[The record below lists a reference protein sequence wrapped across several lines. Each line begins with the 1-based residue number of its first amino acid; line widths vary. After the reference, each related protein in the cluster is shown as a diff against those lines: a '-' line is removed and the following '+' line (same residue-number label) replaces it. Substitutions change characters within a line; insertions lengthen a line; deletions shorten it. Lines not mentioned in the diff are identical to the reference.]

1 MSFMETE
8 RLKTFVG
15 CAWCRKRAVS
25 LTALLVVGCVFVGQ
39 SGASWLPVLT
49 ARGASGIATNTEE
62 LPTAAPEDVGMSS
75 ERLARIGEVVDR
87 AIEAE
92 HITGAVTLV
101 VRNGKVPHFEAHGL
115 MDVASMRPM
124 ETDTIFQIASM
135 TKPVTGV
142 AFLMLL
148 EEGKVRLN
156 DPVSKFI
163 PEFDG
168 IQVAV
173 PVSDEDE
180 DSEVYLVPTHR
191 DVTVRDLLTHTS
203 GLVSGGAGSA
213 TASRI
218 APRHSDDTLTT
229 YASDLGRV
237 PLDFQPGSEWSYSGL
252 AGIDTVARIVEVVS
266 GLPFDEFLQARIFEP
281 LGMFDTSYV
290 VPSDRLNRVVTR
302 YVRLDNGLE
311 QREKPEW
318 VDTVTLTAGGVGLWS
333 TAGDYAKFAQMLV
346 NRGELNGQRILG
358 RKTVELMAA
367 NHVGDL
373 YAKSGRVG
381 GRPGK
386 GFGLTVDVV
395 LDSVVAE
402 ENRSTGSF
410 GWSGALG
417 TNFWVDW
424 EEKMTAVLMVQTP
437 GGTLRVDFQNA
448 VRQAI
453 ID

>member
-1 MSFMETE
+1 MTGPGGMSFMETE

-15 CAWCRKRAVS
+15 CACCRKTAAS
-25 LTALLVVGCVFVGQ
+25 LMAFLVVGCVFVGQ

-49 ARGASGIATNTEE
+49 ARAVSGLATNAEE

-87 AIEAE
+87 AIASE

-101 VRNGKVPHFEAHGL
+101 VRKGKVTHFEAHGL

-124 ETDTIFQIASM
+124 KKDTIFQIASM

-148 EEGKVRLN
+148 EEGKVRLT

-173 PVSDEDE
+173 PVSGDGD
-180 DSEVYLVPTHR
+180 DSEIYLVPTHR

-229 YASDLGRV
+229 YTSDLGGV
-237 PLDFQPGSEWSYSGL
+237 PLDFQPGSQWSYSGL

-266 GLPFDEFLQARIFEP
+266 GLPFDEFLRARIFEP
-281 LGMFDTSYV
+281 LGMADTNYV
-290 VPSDRLNRVVTR
+290 VPADRLNRVVTR
-302 YVRLDNGLE
+302 YVRHENGLE

-318 VDTVTLTAGGVGLWS
+318 VDTVTLTAGGVGLWT

-346 NRGELNGQRILG
+346 N
-358 RKTVELMAA
+358 
-367 NHVGDL
+367 
-373 YAKSGRVG
+373 
-381 GRPGK
+381 
-386 GFGLTVDVV
+386 
-395 LDSVVAE
+395 
-402 ENRSTGSF
+402 
-410 GWSGALG
+410 
-417 TNFWVDW
+417 
-424 EEKMTAVLMVQTP
+424 
-437 GGTLRVDFQNA
+437 
-448 VRQAI
+448 
-453 ID
+453 

>member
-1 MSFMETE
+1 M
-8 RLKTFVG
+8 
-15 CAWCRKRAVS
+15 
-25 LTALLVVGCVFVGQ
+25 
-39 SGASWLPVLT
+39 
-49 ARGASGIATNTEE
+49 
-62 LPTAAPEDVGMSS
+62 
-75 ERLARIGEVVDR
+75 
-87 AIEAE
+87 
-92 HITGAVTLV
+92 
-101 VRNGKVPHFEAHGL
+101 
-115 MDVASMRPM
+115 
-124 ETDTIFQIASM
+124 
-135 TKPVTGV
+135 
-142 AFLMLL
+142 
-148 EEGKVRLN
+148 
-156 DPVSKFI
+156 
-163 PEFDG
+163 
-168 IQVAV
+168 
-173 PVSDEDE
+173 
-180 DSEVYLVPTHR
+180 
-191 DVTVRDLLTHTS
+191 
-203 GLVSGGAGSA
+203 
-213 TASRI
+213 
-218 APRHSDDTLTT
+218 
-229 YASDLGRV
+229 

-424 EEKMTAVLMVQTP
+424 EEEMTAVLMVQTP
-437 GGTLRVDFQNA
+437 WGTLRVDFQNA

>member
-15 CAWCRKRAVS
+15 CAWCRKKAAS
-25 LTALLVVGCVFVGQ
+25 LTVLLAVGCVFVGQ

-49 ARGASGIATNTEE
+49 ARVASAIATNTEE

-87 AIEAE
+87 AIASE

-124 ETDTIFQIASM
+124 ETGTIFQIASM

-180 DSEVYLVPTHR
+180 DSEVYLAPTHR

-213 TASRI
+213 KASHI

-229 YASDLGRV
+229 YASDLGGV

-281 LGMFDTSYV
+281 LGMSDTSYV

-302 YVRLDNGLE
+302 YVRFDNGLE

-424 EEKMTAVLMVQTP
+424 SENMTAVLMVQTP

>member
-1 MSFMETE
+1 M
-8 RLKTFVG
+8 
-15 CAWCRKRAVS
+15 
-25 LTALLVVGCVFVGQ
+25 
-39 SGASWLPVLT
+39 
-49 ARGASGIATNTEE
+49 
-62 LPTAAPEDVGMSS
+62 
-75 ERLARIGEVVDR
+75 
-87 AIEAE
+87 
-92 HITGAVTLV
+92 
-101 VRNGKVPHFEAHGL
+101 
-115 MDVASMRPM
+115 
-124 ETDTIFQIASM
+124 
-135 TKPVTGV
+135 
-142 AFLMLL
+142 
-148 EEGKVRLN
+148 
-156 DPVSKFI
+156 
-163 PEFDG
+163 
-168 IQVAV
+168 
-173 PVSDEDE
+173 
-180 DSEVYLVPTHR
+180 
-191 DVTVRDLLTHTS
+191 
-203 GLVSGGAGSA
+203 
-213 TASRI
+213 
-218 APRHSDDTLTT
+218 
-229 YASDLGRV
+229 